1 MVSVSANS
9 LKGLLEINEERI
21 TAKLGEQIEFPKPIL
36 FYGNEG
42 LIYPNTINIIQ
53 GKSGVHKSRLE
64 GHLISSLISKTD
76 VSMAGFKKHPIYRVK
91 VLMIDTERAINDLL
105 PYSLQS
111 IISQAGYDSK
121 VKPHNFSATSMAN
134 VQRIER
140 LNELRKYLE
149 KFYHNLEDNEYG
161 VVFLD
166 IISDMIQDFNN
177 ISNSYELID
186 LLNEL
191 INSYNLTFVAVIHEN
206 PGISEKSRGHLG
218 SELNNKSATVIQISG
233 DKSKEGKKSNS
244 IFKVSILKTRY
255 GAPIEDQF
263 YTYDNSLKQLIS
275 VDAEI
280 GNAYFT
286 GETKTKANPDELIH
300 FLINRYGF
308 GIEIKKADVI
318 KSMMKEFN
326 CSDKTITNRINDF
339 IHSLDKNTI
348 KLNQF
353 KKGRDSYLIIEQQLN
368 LTEEKKAPI

>member
-64 GHLISSLISKTD
+64 GHLISSLISKSD

-263 YTYDNSLKQLIS
+263 YTYDNCLKQLIS

-280 GNAYFT
+280 GNAYFSA
-286 GETKTKANPDELIH
+286 ETKTKANSDELIQ
-300 FLINRYGF
+300 FLISRYGF
-308 GIEIKKADVI
+308 GIEIKKADAI
-318 KSMMKEFN
+318 KSMMKEFS

-339 IHSLDKNTI
+339 IHTLDKNAI

-353 KKGRDSYLIIEQQLN
+353 KKGRDSYLIMEQQLN